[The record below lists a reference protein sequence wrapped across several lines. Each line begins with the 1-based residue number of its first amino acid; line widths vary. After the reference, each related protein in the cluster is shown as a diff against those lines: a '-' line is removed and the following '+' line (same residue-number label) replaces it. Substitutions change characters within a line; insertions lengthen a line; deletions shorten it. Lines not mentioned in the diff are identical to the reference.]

1 MEKTNKKFNI
11 ITKIIIILVLLIVLV
26 YCWMHFVETKLIVVK
41 DYILINEKIPK
52 AFNGFTIAHFSD
64 IHFGRTT
71 NEQEVNK
78 VVDKI
83 NEMKPDIVLFSGDL
97 FDPYINLSDDNINF
111 LKDAFKNINANIKKY
126 AVYGDHDLE
135 NKEKYDDIL
144 NYANFELLNG
154 ENKTIY
160 YNDNNPIYISGIGSI
175 TKNTPDYSK
184 AFKKDKDGLQ
194 LFLSHEPGVI
204 IDVKNETDFI
214 FSGHTLGGLIRLPFI
229 GGIKKNQNSLSFEK
243 GKYLEGKTTL
253 FVNNG
258 IGTEDISL
266 RLFNYPTIY
275 CYRFQV

>member
-160 YNDNNPIYISGIGSI
+160 YNDNNPIYISGS
-175 TKNTPDYSK
+175 
-184 AFKKDKDGLQ
+184 
-194 LFLSHEPGVI
+194 
-204 IDVKNETDFI
+204 
-214 FSGHTLGGLIRLPFI
+214 HTLGGLIRLPFI